1 MALAWLALA
10 LAVTGLLYVGLR
22 WFAAAPAGDVAQA
35 LRAFTAAFGALAST
49 GLLFTG
55 RLGLA
60 LVTLAATAAA
70 IRSVLASRRGADPL
84 GEEPATGTEEGAAV
98 ETDLLS
104 MRLDRRTGRVDG
116 LVRRGPRAG
125 ARLSRLGLEALTG
138 LLEEARR
145 DDPPSVDL
153 LLAYLDRD
161 RPGWRG
167 RGGAGGS
174 GAGGSGAGPDAA
186 TPGGGGGM
194 DEATALEILGLQPGA
209 SPEEVRLA
217 HRRLM
222 ARLHPDQGGST
233 FLASQINQA
242 KDVLLGRGRRG
253 GSGGDG
259 SR

>member
-10 LAVTGLLYVGLR
+10 LAVAGLLYAGLR
-22 WFAAAPAGDVAQA
+22 WFAAAPAADVAQA
-35 LRAFTAAFGALAST
+35 LRAFAAAFGALAST

-60 LVTLAATAAA
+60 LVTLAATGAA

-84 GEEPATGTEEGAAV
+84 GEEPATGADGGAAV

-125 ARLSRLGLEALTG
+125 ARLSRLGLEALMG

-145 DDPPSVDL
+145 EDPPAVDL

-167 RGGAGGS
+167 RGGTGG
-174 GAGGSGAGPDAA
+174 GATGPDAT
-186 TPGGGGGM
+186 TPGGGGGGGAM